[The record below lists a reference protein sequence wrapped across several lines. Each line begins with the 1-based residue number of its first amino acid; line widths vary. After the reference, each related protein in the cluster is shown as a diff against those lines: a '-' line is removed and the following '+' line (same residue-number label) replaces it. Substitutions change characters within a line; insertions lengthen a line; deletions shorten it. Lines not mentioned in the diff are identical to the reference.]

1 MPEATS
7 LPDWDNPELVGRNKE
22 QPHATL
28 FPFADAASARTGE
41 RDTSPFVKLLNGAW
55 AFHLAPSP
63 AAAPQGFEAPAFAD
77 AAWDRIPVPSN
88 WQMLGYDQP
97 IYTNVRY
104 PIPVEDYPHVPYDDN
119 PTGSYRTRFTIPD
132 GWAGRQVFLVFDGV
146 DSACHVWLNGQM
158 VGYST
163 DSRTPAEFNITRY
176 LQAGENTLAVRVYRW
191 SSGTWLED
199 QDFWRLSGIF
209 RDVFLVSTPA
219 VHVRDA
225 FVVTDLDAAHRHA
238 TVRITAKVRSYSG
251 ALPAGYCVQAMLY
264 DAEGKPLWDTPLGG
278 AVPAAADGEA
288 VVTLAQAV
296 ADPHKWTA
304 ETPYLYALV
313 LSLVDASGKTV
324 EAQKVGVGFR
334 SVAIKNGRLLVN
346 GVPVLLRGVNRHES
360 DPDTGHYVTRE
371 SMLRDILLM
380 KQNNINT
387 VRTSHYPDAPL
398 WYDLCD
404 QYGLYLV
411 DEANIESHGLGDR
424 AAEEPIW
431 RAAFLDR
438 GKNMVERDKN
448 HPSVII
454 WSLGNESGNGPNHPA
469 MTEWMHAYDK
479 TRPVHYERCF
489 DAPHTDIVSVMYPRL
504 ADPVIARAEPG
515 RRRKSFIELAEDPH
529 ETRPLFMCEYAHA
542 MGNSPGNLKEYWDVI
557 ESHRRCIGGCVWEWT
572 DHSVRQHTADGEP
585 YFTYGGDFGE
595 KTHDSNFCIDGMV
608 WPDREPHP
616 CVAEY
621 KKVIEPVRV
630 TAVDLG
636 KRTVMIENRYDFL
649 SLDHLVARWTV
660 TADGRVRQS
669 GELALP
675 ALPARA
681 RTKLK
686 VPWRGIRP
694 RPGVDYWLDL
704 SFHLKNDTLWAKA
717 GHEVARSQFQLP
729 VGLPGPKLSSVTMP
743 PLALTE
749 TAERVYIVGADWE
762 MIFDKAS
769 GAISEWQRA
778 GKDVVKK
785 GPLVNLW
792 RAPTDNDR
800 NLWGEE
806 RMALHWRAA
815 GLDRLRQ
822 TVTSVTARRTSA
834 QSVEVA
840 VAARLAAPGLSSGFD
855 IAYTYTLLGSG
866 DVLLDTSLTPQGD
879 LPPLPR
885 FGVQMTLPGAY
896 KRFTW
901 YGRGPHESYDDRK
914 ESATVGVYAG
924 TVDEQYVPYIYPQE
938 NGNKTD
944 VRWAALTGAGGV
956 GLLVVGE
963 PLLNVSAHHYT
974 TTDLEKATHRHLL
987 KRRRDIT
994 LSIDLRQCGLGSAS
1008 CGPGPLPE
1016 YVIWPKPMSFRVR
1029 LRPLTGR
1036 RPSPAELSKQ
1046 QIVP

>member
-1 MPEATS
+1 MSSPTS
-7 LPDWDNPELVGRNKE
+7 LPDWDKPELVGRNKE

-28 FPFADAASARTGE
+28 FPFASAAQALAGE
-41 RDTSPFVKLLNGAW
+41 RDDSPYVKLLNGRW

-63 AAAPQGFEAPAFAD
+63 AAAPQGFESPAFAD
-77 AAWDRIPVPSN
+77 GDWDRIAVPSN
-88 WQMLGYDQP
+88 WQMVGYDQP

-104 PIPVEDYPHVPYDDN
+104 PIPVENYPHVPYDDN
-119 PTGSYRTRFTIPD
+119 PTGSYRTRFTMPD
-132 GWAGRQVFLVFDGV
+132 DWAGRQVFLVFDGV
-146 DSACHVWLNGQM
+146 DSACHVWVNGQM

-176 LQAGENTLAVRVYRW
+176 VKPGENTLAVRVYRW

-209 RDVFLVSTPA
+209 RDVFLVSAPA
-219 VHVRDA
+219 VHLRDA
-225 FVVTDLDAAHRHA
+225 WVVTDFDAAYRDA
-238 TVRITAKVRSYSG
+238 TVSITAKVRNYAG
-251 ALPAGYCVQAMLY
+251 ALPAGYRLEAMLH
-264 DAEGKPLWDTPLGG
+264 DADGKALWAKPLAAAVAASAEG
-278 AVPAAADGEA
+278 ES
-288 VVTLAQAV
+288 VVTLAQSV
-296 ADPHKWTA
+296 ANPRKWTA
-304 ETPYLYALV
+304 ETPDLYTMV
-313 LSLVDASGKTV
+313 FTLVDAAGTTI
-324 EAQKVGVGFR
+324 EAEKVTFGFR
-334 SVAIKNGRLLVN
+334 TVAIKDGQLLVN
-346 GVPVLLRGVNRHES
+346 GTPILLRGVNRHEM

-404 QYGLYLV
+404 RYGLYLV

-431 RAAFLDR
+431 RTAFLDR
-438 GKNMVERDKN
+438 GTNMVERDKN

-489 DAPHTDIVSVMYPRL
+489 DAPHTDIVSLMYPRL
-504 ADPVIARAEPG
+504 ADPVITSKVSRG
-515 RRRKSFIELAEDPH
+515 RRKSFIELAEDPA
-529 ETRPLFMCEYAHA
+529 EKRPLFMCEYGHA

-557 ESHRRCIGGCVWEWT
+557 ESHQRCIGGCVWEWT
-572 DHSVRQHTADGEP
+572 DHSVRQYAADGTS

-621 KKVIEPVRV
+621 KKVLQPVRV
-630 TAVDLG
+630 SAVDLG
-636 KRTVMIENRYDFL
+636 KRTVRIENRYDVRTL
-649 SLDHLVARWTV
+649 EHLAARWTI
-660 TADGRVRQS
+660 TADGRVLQS

-675 ALPARA
+675 ALAARA
-681 RTKLK
+681 AATVK
-686 VPWRGIRP
+686 VPWRAIRP

-704 SFHLKNDTLWAKA
+704 SFHLKSDTLWAKA
-717 GHEVARSQFQLP
+717 GHEVARAQFQVPASAPRPTLA
-729 VGLPGPKLSSVTMP
+729 KSTMP
-743 PLALTE
+743 PVTMTQTDE
-749 TAERVYIVGADWE
+749 SVYIVGADWD
-762 MIFDKAS
+762 IIVDKRS
-769 GAISEWQRA
+769 GVISEWQKA
-778 GKDVVKK
+778 GKAVVKT
-785 GPLVNLW
+785 GPLANLW

-806 RMALHWRAA
+806 QMAVHWREA
-815 GLDRLRQ
+815 GFDRLRQ
-822 TVTSVTARRTSA
+822 TVAGVTVAAVSPC
-834 QSVEVA
+834 EVQ
-840 VAARLAAPGLSSGFD
+840 VTVTARLAAPGHSNGFSLVQV
-855 IAYTYTLLGSG
+855 YTILGSG
-866 DVLLDTSLTPQGD
+866 DVLLDTSLTPQGE

-885 FGVQMTLPGAY
+885 FGLQMTLPGAY
-896 KRFTW
+896 NLVTW

-914 ESATVGVYAG
+914 ESAMVGVYSG

-944 VRWAALTGAGGV
+944 VRWAAFTGVGGA
-956 GLLVVGE
+956 GLLVVGQ
-963 PLLNVSAHHYT
+963 PLVNVSAHHFT
-974 TTDLEKATHRHLL
+974 TKDLEEATHRHLL

-994 LSIDLRQCGLGSAS
+994 LSIDDRQCGLGSAS
-1008 CGPGPLPE
+1008 CGPGPLPD

-1029 LRPLTGR
+1029 LRPLSAR
-1036 RPSPAELSKQ
+1036 RPSPAEISKLD
-1046 QIVP
+1046 IA